1 VGRDGIGADLA
12 GHTGA
17 DRAAV
22 TAQGRGAGVNRDE
35 IGADLA
41 GLAGL
46 AEPTRRALYLYVR
59 DQGSA
64 VSRDEAAAGVGVPR
78 HKAKFHLDKLVGDG
92 LLEVEFA
99 RRTGRQGPGAGR
111 PAKLYRRAAR
121 EFSVTLPQRSYELA
135 GRLMAR
141 GIAGAGGAGRPVA
154 ESLDDA
160 AREQG
165 RGLAA
170 EVLRRAGDDPAPEVL
185 QAAARSV
192 LDEQGYATRADGTFA
207 NCPFHALVAEHTD
220 LVCGMNLAIVEG
232 MLGGLPPLPV
242 AAVLDPGEGRCC
254 VRLAAA
260 GRADP

>member
-1 VGRDGIGADLA
+1 
-12 GHTGA
+12 
-17 DRAAV
+17 
-22 TAQGRGAGVNRDE
+22 
-35 IGADLA
+35 
-41 GLAGL
+41 
-46 AEPTRRALYLYVR
+46 
-59 DQGSA
+59 
-64 VSRDEAAAGVGVPR
+64 VGVPR

-141 GIAGAGGAGRPVA
+141 GITGARGAGRPVV
-154 ESLDDA
+154 ETLDHA

-165 RGLAA
+165 RALAA
-170 EVLRRAGDDPAPEVL
+170 EALGRAGDDPAPEAL

-260 GRADP
+260 DRADP

>member
-1 VGRDGIGADLA
+1 VDRDG
-12 GHTGA
+12 
-17 DRAAV
+17 
-22 TAQGRGAGVNRDE
+22 

-46 AEPTRRALYLYVR
+46 AEPTRRGLYLYVL

-141 GIAGAGGAGRPVA
+141 GIAGARGAGRPVA
-154 ESLDDA
+154 ETLDHA

-170 EVLRRAGDDPAPEVL
+170 EALRRAGDDLAPEAL
-185 QAAARSV
+185 QAAACSV
-192 LDEQGYATRADGTFA
+192 LDEQGYATRTDGTFA

-232 MLGGLPPLPV
+232 MLGGLPPLSV
-242 AAVLDPGEGRCC
+242 TAVLDPGEGRCC

-260 GRADP
+260 DRADP

>member
-1 VGRDGIGADLA
+1 VDRDG
-12 GHTGA
+12 
-17 DRAAV
+17 
-22 TAQGRGAGVNRDE
+22 

-46 AEPTRRALYLYVR
+46 AEPTRRALYLYV
-59 DQGSA
+59 QGQRSA
-64 VSRDEAAAGVGVPR
+64 VSRDEAATGVGVPR
-78 HKAKFHLDKLVGDG
+78 HRAKFHLDKLVEDG

-135 GRLMAR
+135 GQLMAR
-141 GIAGAGGAGRPVA
+141 GITGARDTGRPVA
-154 ESLDDA
+154 GALGDA

-170 EVLRRAGDDPAPEVL
+170 EALRRAGDDPSPEAL

-192 LDEQGYATRADGTFA
+192 LDEQGYATRTDGTFA

-232 MLGGLPPLPV
+232 MLGGLPSLPV

-260 GRADP
+260 DRAGH

>member
-1 VGRDGIGADLA
+1 VRIGP
-12 GHTGA
+12 
-17 DRAAV
+17 RRPPW
-22 TAQGRGAGVNRDE
+22 QGGGVDRDE
-35 IGADLA
+35 IGAELA

-46 AEPTRRALYLYVR
+46 AEPTRRALYLYV
-59 DQGSA
+59 QGQRSA
-64 VSRDEAAAGVGVPR
+64 VSRDEAATGVGVPR
-78 HKAKFHLDKLVGDG
+78 HRAKFHLDKLVEDG

-141 GIAGAGGAGRPVA
+141 GITGARDTGRLVAGALG
-154 ESLDDA
+154 DA

-170 EVLRRAGDDPAPEVL
+170 EALRRAGDDPSPEAL

-192 LDEQGYATRADGTFA
+192 LDEQGYATRTDGTFA

-260 GRADP
+260 DRAGP

>member
-1 VGRDGIGADLA
+1 VDRDGIGTDLA
-12 GHTGA
+12 
-17 DRAAV
+17 R
-22 TAQGRGAGVNRDE
+22 
-35 IGADLA
+35 
-41 GLAGL
+41 LAGL
-46 AEPTRRALYLYVR
+46 AEPTRRALYLYVQAQR
-59 DQGSA
+59 SA

-78 HKAKFHLDKLVGDG
+78 HRAKFHLDKLVEDG

-111 PAKLYRRAAR
+111 PAKLYRPAAR
-121 EFSVTLPQRSYELA
+121 EFAVTLPQRSYELA

-141 GIAGAGGAGRPVA
+141 GITGARDTGRPVA
-154 ESLDDA
+154 GALGDA

-170 EVLRRAGDDPAPEVL
+170 EVLRRAGDDPSP
-185 QAAARSV
+185 AALLAVARAV
-192 LDEQGYATRADGTFA
+192 LDEQGYATRAEPAGLAFA

-242 AAVLDPGEGRCC
+242 AAVLDPGAGRCC
-254 VRLAAA
+254 VRLAAST
-260 GRADP
+260 RADP

>member
-1 VGRDGIGADLA
+1 MDRDG
-12 GHTGA
+12 
-17 DRAAV
+17 
-22 TAQGRGAGVNRDE
+22 

-46 AEPTRRALYLYVR
+46 VEPTRRALYLYVL

-64 VSRDEAAAGVGVPR
+64 VSRDEAAAGVGIPR

-141 GIAGAGGAGRPVA
+141 GIAHARGAGRPVA
-154 ESLDDA
+154 ETLDDA

-165 RGLAA
+165 RELAA
-170 EVLRRAGDDPAPEVL
+170 EALRRAGDDPPPAAL
-185 QAAARSV
+185 LAAARSV
-192 LDEQGYATRADGTFA
+192 LDEQGYATRAEPAGLAFA

-242 AAVLDPGEGRCC
+242 AAVLDPGTGRCC

-260 GRADP
+260 GRAGS

>member
-1 VGRDGIGADLA
+1 VDSDGIGADL
-12 GHTGA
+12 T
-17 DRAAV
+17 
-22 TAQGRGAGVNRDE
+22 
-35 IGADLA
+35 

-78 HKAKFHLDKLVGDG
+78 HKAKFHLDKLVDGG

-121 EFSVTLPQRSYELA
+121 EFSVTLPRRSYELA

-141 GIAGAGGAGRPVA
+141 GITGARGAGRPVV
-154 ESLDDA
+154 ETLDHA

-165 RGLAA
+165 RELAA
-170 EVLRRAGDDPAPEVL
+170 EALRRAGDDPAPEAL

-260 GRADP
+260 DRADP

>member
-1 VGRDGIGADLA
+1 MRIGPQWPPWEGGGVDRDG
-12 GHTGA
+12 
-17 DRAAV
+17 
-22 TAQGRGAGVNRDE
+22 

-59 DQGSA
+59 AQRSA
-64 VSRDEAAAGVGVPR
+64 VSRDDAAAGVGVPR
-78 HKAKFHLDKLVGDG
+78 HRAKFHLDKLVEDG
-92 LLEVEFA
+92 LLEAEFA

-111 PAKLYRRAAR
+111 PAKLYRPAAR
-121 EFSVTLPQRSYELA
+121 EFAVTLPQRNYELA

-141 GIAGAGGAGRPVA
+141 GIAGARGAGGPVV
-154 ESLDDA
+154 ETLDHA

-165 RGLAA
+165 RELAA
-170 EVLRRAGDDPAPEVL
+170 EALRRAGDDPAPEAL

-220 LVCGMNLAIVEG
+220 LVCGMNLAIVDG

-242 AAVLDPGEGRCC
+242 TAVLDPGEGRCC
-254 VRLAAA
+254 VRLAAT

>member
-1 VGRDGIGADLA
+1 MDRDG
-12 GHTGA
+12 
-17 DRAAV
+17 
-22 TAQGRGAGVNRDE
+22 

-46 AEPTRRALYLYVR
+46 AEPTRRALYLYVL

-78 HKAKFHLDKLVGDG
+78 HKAKFHLDKLVDDG

-141 GIAGAGGAGRPVA
+141 GIAGARAGRPVA
-154 ESLDDA
+154 ETLDHA

-170 EVLRRAGDDPAPEVL
+170 EALRRAGDDLAPEAL
-185 QAAARSV
+185 QAAACSV

-242 AAVLDPGEGRCC
+242 TAVLDPGEGRCC

-260 GRADP
+260 DRADP

>member
-1 VGRDGIGADLA
+1 MRIGPQWPPWEGGGVDRDG
-12 GHTGA
+12 
-17 DRAAV
+17 
-22 TAQGRGAGVNRDE
+22 

-46 AEPTRRALYLYVR
+46 AEPTRRALYLYVQAQR
-59 DQGSA
+59 SA
-64 VSRDEAAAGVGVPR
+64 VSRDDAAAGVGVPR
-78 HKAKFHLDKLVGDG
+78 HRAKFHLDKLVEDG

-99 RRTGRQGPGAGR
+99 RRTGRQGPGAG
-111 PAKLYRRAAR
+111 PAKLYRPATR
-121 EFSVTLPQRSYELA
+121 EFAVTLPQRNYELA

-141 GIAGAGGAGRPVA
+141 GITGARGAGRPVV
-154 ESLDDA
+154 ETLDHA

-165 RGLAA
+165 RELAA
-170 EVLRRAGDDPAPEVL
+170 AALRRAGDDPAPEAL

-192 LDEQGYATRADGTFA
+192 LDEQGYVTRADGTFA
-207 NCPFHALVAEHTD
+207 NCPFHALAAEHTD

-254 VRLAAA
+254 VRLAATDRA
-260 GRADP
+260 GP